1 MSVRPK
7 MIAALSTLAIAALTA
22 CNTVAPPAT
31 QGRADSLEYDY
42 AMNVDITASDTKAS
56 LESKYGGKV
65 VILES
70 ATGYAVMGFD
80 GAQAETQA
88 LAGNLRLERNKGA
101 FLGGGQMARM
111 NGSVSAW
118 AGGSVSAW
126 AGGSVSAWAGGSVS
140 AWAGGNYTFVPQNS
154 STWRQVKLEQ
164 GQRLATNLGN
174 GVKIA
179 VIDTGID
186 LKHPAFTGAILT
198 TEMWD
203 YVGNDATP
211 QEEGTLGFG
220 AYGHGT
226 NIAGIV
232 LQIAPR
238 AKILPLRVLGADGSG
253 DVTKVAAAIN
263 YAVSKGVQI
272 INLSLGSDNKSST
285 VQKAIDRAAS
295 KGIFVIASSGNTGDQ
310 KVTFPASVAFEDK
323 ISGSYSLSVGS
334 VNANDLK
341 SSFSTYGTDDKPL
354 EIVAPG
360 ESVHAPAPD
369 NRMAAWSGTSMAAP
383 MVSGALALALG
394 QPLKVSKLDME
405 EKIRN
410 AASDIYNNGM
420 NQAYKDMLGK
430 GRLNIE
436 QFLIDTI
443 SR

>member
-1 MSVRPK
+1 MFVRPK

-22 CNTVAPPAT
+22 CNTVAPPAA

-42 AMNVDITASDTKAS
+42 AMNVDITESDTRAS

-65 VILES
+65 VFLES
-70 ATGYAVMGFD
+70 AMGYAVMGFD

-88 LAGNLRLERNKGA
+88 LAGNVTLERNKGA
-101 FLGGGQMARM
+101 FLGGGQMAKM
-111 NGSVSAW
+111 NGSVSSW
-118 AGGSVSAW
+118 AGGSVSSW
-126 AGGSVSAWAGGSVS
+126 AGGSVSSWAGGSVS
-140 AWAGGNYTFVPQNS
+140 SWAGGNYTFISQNS
-154 STWRQVKLEQ
+154 LTWRQIRLEQ
-164 GQRLATNLGN
+164 GQRIATNLGN
-174 GVKIA
+174 GVKVAI
-179 VIDTGID
+179 IDTGID
-186 LKHPAFTGAILT
+186 LKHPAFAGAILE

-203 YVGNDATP
+203 FVGNDATP

-238 AKILPLRVLGADGSG
+238 AKILPLRVLGTDGSG

-263 YAVSKGVQI
+263 YAVGKGAQI
-272 INLSLGSDNKSST
+272 INLSLGSDGKSSI
-285 VQKAIDRAAS
+285 VQKAIDFAAS
-295 KGIFVIASSGNTGDQ
+295 KGVFVIASSGNTGNQ

-323 ISGSYSLSVGS
+323 KSGLYSLSVGS
-334 VNANDLK
+334 VDRYDYK
-341 SSFSTYGTDDKPL
+341 SSFSTYGTEKMPL

-360 ESVHAPAPD
+360 ESVYAPAPD

-394 QPLKVSKLDME
+394 QPLKISKLDIE
-405 EKIRN
+405 EKIRDD
-410 AASDIYNNGM
+410 ASDIYNNGM
-420 NQAYKDMLGK
+420 NQAYKDMLGE